1 MAASQTTRLNIYTWS
16 AGNDP
21 FTRDQLDE
29 SHAELESRVAVFFS
43 GTIAARPAAA
53 AANNRGFY
61 LATDE
66 NTPYGILY
74 YSNGTSWTSVNTFG
88 TPGAITPGD
97 TIAAGTATT
106 AARSDHQHSL
116 PGFGTTTSS
125 VSTSASGGA
134 ATTFSRSDHVH
145 ILANNSVTA
154 GKIAAGGV
162 SAANQLANNV
172 VETAAIASQNVTRDK
187 IEEAERIPTGT
198 ILQYAG
204 TSAPTG
210 WLLCNG
216 QEVSASSALG
226 TLLGSKYNTGGETP
240 GNVRVPNLVSKFPYG
255 DSAGGGGGASTVT
268 LTASNLP
275 THTHA
280 VGTLAVDTHTGHAHT
295 EGSLANATA
304 NLAHTHSISHT
315 HTITTGNPSG
325 SDAIANGSAFGQ
337 VWGPTP
343 GATGGSY
350 NLDTGYVNGNSNA
363 YSIELYGTWTTNAA
377 STSTSG
383 AMSANG
389 THGHAI
395 SGSVASGGSHTHV
408 VSGDTGNNNGPT
420 GVAVSII
427 PPYVGVNFIIK
438 Q

>member
-29 SHAELESRVAVFFS
+29 SHTELESRVAVFFS

-145 ILANNSVTA
+145 VLANNSVTA

-268 LTASNLP
+268 LTANNLP

-280 VGTLAVDTHTGHAHT
+280 VGSLAVDTHTGHAHT
-295 EGSLANATA
+295 EGSLTAATA

-325 SDAIANGSAFGQ
+325 SDVVSSGSFGT
-337 VWGPTP
+337 VFVPVGSG
-343 GATGGSY
+343 GAY
-350 NLDTGYVNGNSNA
+350 NTDTGWVNGNTTTSTLE
-363 YSIELYGTWTTNAA
+363 IFGTWTTNAA

-389 THGHAI
+389 THSHAI
-395 SGSVASGGSHTHV
+395 SGSVASDGAHTHV
-408 VSGDTGNNNGPT
+408 VSGVTGNNT
-420 GVAVSII
+420 TTASAVAIL